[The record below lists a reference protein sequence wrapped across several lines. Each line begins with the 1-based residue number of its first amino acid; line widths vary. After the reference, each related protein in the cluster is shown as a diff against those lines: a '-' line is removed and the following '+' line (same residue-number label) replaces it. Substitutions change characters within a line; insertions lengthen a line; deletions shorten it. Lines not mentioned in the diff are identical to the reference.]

1 MQWGSGSGDGK
12 NHEHRK
18 YKCLI
23 PFMRCSST
31 TARGSVAEFFST
43 PWSNS
48 CHCCR
53 AFAVESGRGLHSCQF
68 LLLLLRWTLYQQLL
82 EFPRCRQLWW
92 ITVTKNWTQVV
103 WGCDR
108 HSVQTF
114 VLQYC
119 STKNVAFS
127 WILFSIFFL
136 VGEVQQSAIARVW
149 KQPELVEIQF
159 GPWLFFSRIE
169 TKKAKKMKARHKYGF
184 THIIYRMRN
193 RTLFATA
200 AWQIWFYSFTLIWL
214 VILMIY
220 FVCLFYIMS
229 CVYINWCTLQYS
241 YSVNVHN

>member
-31 TARGSVAEFFST
+31 TARGSVAEFFSA

-68 LLLLLRWTLYQQLL
+68 LLLLLHWTLINSYRSFQDAGSYDELQLRKTEL
-82 EFPRCRQLWW
+82 KLYEVV
-92 ITVTKNWTQVV
+92 IGTVF
-103 WGCDR
+103 R
-108 HSVQTF
+108 PLFYSIVQPKTLLSF
-114 VLQYC
+114 GSC
-119 STKNVAFS
+119 SQF
-127 WILFSIFFL
+127 FFL
-136 VGEVQQSAIARVW
+136 VEEVQQSAIAGVW

-200 AWQIWFYSFTLIWL
+200 AWQIWFYSFILIWL